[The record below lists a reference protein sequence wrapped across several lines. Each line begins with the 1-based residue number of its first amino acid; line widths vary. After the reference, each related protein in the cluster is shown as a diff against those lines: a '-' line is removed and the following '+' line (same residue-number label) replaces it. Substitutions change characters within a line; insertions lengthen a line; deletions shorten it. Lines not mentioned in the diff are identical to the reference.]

1 MVSGCTLVAWKRV
14 ERSRETRGVRC
25 GGTGRSIAGR
35 RESAVFGSRGGM
47 RVVEKVWDFGGQRE
61 HAPRRT
67 WPPWRRSRR
76 GGRWRPSGCHP
87 VARSGPHPRVLAG
100 TRRAGSMM
108 GVLSSPDPSVEAIF
122 RAGGLAGPTNAPGAR
137 ETSRSRRRKRDAKL
151 RATVSPAR
159 GGATTRAGVL
169 APSRSAR
176 AGTLTSSE
184 CSRRTFPRQKYS
196 TWANSLV

>member
-1 MVSGCTLVAWKRV
+1 MRWDGSEYRGAT
-14 ERSRETRGVRC
+14 RERGVRVAR
-25 GGTGRSIAGR
+25 GDAGR
-35 RESAVFGSRGGM
+35 REGVGSRGTARTRTTTNM
-47 RVVEKVWDFGGQRE
+47 ATMAQIAARREMAPVWVP
-61 HAPRRT
+61 PRCAER
-67 WPPWRRSRR
+67 
-76 GGRWRPSGCHP
+76 
-87 VARSGPHPRVLAG
+87 AHPRVLAG